1 MQSIE
6 RLKQNFLKKLTCIEL
21 FTNFAIII
29 KNKKM
34 KRINKHIQ
42 PVMKSQFS
50 NCWYPRVL
58 SIGSVNNLV

>member
-1 MQSIE
+1 
-6 RLKQNFLKKLTCIEL
+6 
-21 FTNFAIII
+21 
-29 KNKKM
+29 M

-58 SIGSVNNLV
+58 SIGSVNHLV